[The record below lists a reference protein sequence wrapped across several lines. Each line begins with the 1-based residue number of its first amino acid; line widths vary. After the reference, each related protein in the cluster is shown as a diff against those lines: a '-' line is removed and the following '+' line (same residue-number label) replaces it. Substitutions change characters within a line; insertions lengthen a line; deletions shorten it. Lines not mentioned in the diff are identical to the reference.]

1 MRTGRPGT
9 WLLVASAIAMAGCSS
24 GPKPDQAASN
34 PDVYP
39 KDYQRQIAM
48 YLRTELTDR
57 ADFRGAMIAEP
68 AMRPVGSSQHY
79 VVCLRFNG
87 HKERKDK
94 AVVYLDGQI
103 SQFVD
108 SKPEQ
113 CGAAVLTPFQ
123 TLDDIIPPE

>member
-1 MRTGRPGT
+1 MRTSRRGT
-9 WLLVASAIAMAGCSS
+9 WLLVASAIATAGCSS

-34 PDVYP
+34 PDGYP

-48 YLRTELTDR
+48 FLRTELTDR
-57 ADFRGAMIAEP
+57 ADFRGATIAEP
-68 AMRPVGSSQHY
+68 AMRPVGASQHY

-87 HKERKDK
+87 HNQRKDK

-113 CGAAVLTPFQ
+113 CSGAVFAPFQ
-123 TLDDIIPPE
+123 ILEDIIPPE